1 MQQINDYSPEG
12 VLDTIKSLFSK
23 KKKGEVVETIQ
34 PKEVEGVLNTKAT
47 VEAIRKAQGGYKTD
61 TIVLAPTF
69 AALTLDSKNLTTPP
83 KDISSLIRRLESF
96 LREVKNIN
104 AKIKSKVKPIDDL
117 ERKIFDHKRP
127 NWDDPNTVIPDTRR
141 LADMVAKLGNVS
153 QLFPS
158 EQQFPLMGVKDGNPI
173 KYNQPLTLT
182 SPTSMELNRL
192 VGISSELTDVM
203 TDTYKLPSLPLVD
216 LTDPP
221 YRGFFVSRFANE
233 IEYEYDGDP
242 EDELSYIRGIY
253 NGDDTAERNS
263 ELEYDYKEGV
273 SYSSF
278 QASKLVD
285 KIIALTAQVHG
296 VAPIYVQK

>member
-12 VLDTIKSLFSK
+12 VLDIIKSLFSK
-23 KKKGEVVETIQ
+23 KKKGEAVEIIQ
-34 PKEVEGVLNTKAT
+34 PKVEGVLDTKAT

-96 LREVKNIN
+96 VREAKNIN
-104 AKIKSKVKPIDDL
+104 SKIKSKVKPIDDL

-192 VGISSELTDVM
+192 VGISSELIDLM
-203 TDTYKLPSLPLVD
+203 TDTYELPSLPLVD

-242 EDELSYIRGIY
+242 EDELSHIRGIY

-263 ELEYDYKEGV
+263 ELEYDYTEGV

-285 KIIALTAQVHG
+285 KIIELTAQVHG

>member
-1 MQQINDYSPEG
+1 
-12 VLDTIKSLFSK
+12 
-23 KKKGEVVETIQ
+23 
-34 PKEVEGVLNTKAT
+34 
-47 VEAIRKAQGGYKTD
+47 
-61 TIVLAPTF
+61 
-69 AALTLDSKNLTTPP
+69 
-83 KDISSLIRRLESF
+83 
-96 LREVKNIN
+96 
-104 AKIKSKVKPIDDL
+104 
-117 ERKIFDHKRP
+117 
-127 NWDDPNTVIPDTRR
+127 
-141 LADMVAKLGNVS
+141 MVAKLGNVS

-158 EQQFPLMGVKDGNPI
+158 EQQFPLMGVKDGDPI

-192 VGISSELTDVM
+192 VGISSELIDLM
-203 TDTYKLPSLPLVD
+203 TDTYELPSLPLVD

-242 EDELSYIRGIY
+242 EDELSHIRGIY

-263 ELEYDYKEGV
+263 ELEYDYTEGV

-285 KIIALTAQVHG
+285 KIIELTAQVHG
-296 VAPIYVQK
+296 VAPIYVQKIKKHCHVPTLHNQLRLCSVGGLCYCFISAGMKASQILSKISCVALDTVKTFPVGL

>member
-12 VLDTIKSLFSK
+12 VLDAIKSLFSK
-23 KKKGEVVETIQ
+23 KKKGEAVEIIQ
-34 PKEVEGVLNTKAT
+34 HKEVEGVLNAKAT

-83 KDISSLIRRLESF
+83 KDISSLLRRLESF
-96 LREVKNIN
+96 IREVKNIN

-192 VGISSELTDVM
+192 VGIAGELIDVM
-203 TDTYKLPSLPLVD
+203 TDTYDLPSLPVID

-221 YRGFFVSRFANE
+221 YRGLFVSRFAHE

-242 EDELSYIRGIY
+242 DEDLSKINGIY
-253 NGDDTAERNS
+253 NGDKVAEHNS
-263 ELEYDYKEGV
+263 ELEYDYTEGV

-278 QASKLVD
+278 QASNLVD